1 MSLLHLRWI
10 GEMGMDTRYLEYFKI
25 VYEEKSIQ
33 KASKKL
39 FISPQGLGKI
49 IQNIEKEFDAV
60 FFIRNKSGVFP
71 TASGTLFYE
80 QCIKTSHELQTLHGQ
95 IRQLESKNHALR
107 IGFAGG
113 TLQIF
118 PLEILMHFIEEHP
131 NLQIQWYEYLNDH
144 LIQRLLD
151 SELDYGFVV
160 GKTEN
165 DHLVQNCR
173 YATPVVLLVYEGHPL
188 YNETCISLDML
199 KNEKLIIMN
208 EHFHIYHDFT
218 TACSM
223 HGFTPQI
230 IAKTLDGATLY
241 ALCTRKLGL
250 AVAPFLPIQQMLH
263 VKAIPFL
270 GEYSWEIY
278 GCYEKKQ
285 QNNAVIQEL
294 EAYLENQSY
303 LLS

>member
-1 MSLLHLRWI
+1 
-10 GEMGMDTRYLEYFKI
+10 MDIRYLEYFKI

-49 IQNIEKEFDAV
+49 IQNIEKEFHTT

-80 QCIKTSHELQTLHGQ
+80 QCIKTSHELQVLHRQ
-95 IRQLESKNHALR
+95 IRQLESESHALR
-107 IGFAGG
+107 IGFASG
-113 TLQIF
+113 TLQMF
-118 PLEILMHFIEEHP
+118 PLEILMRFMEEYP
-131 NLQIQWYEYLNDH
+131 NIQLQWYESLNDH
-144 LIQRLLD
+144 LIQQILD

-165 DHLVQNCR
+165 EHLVQTR
-173 YATPVVLLVYEGHPL
+173 WYVTPVVLLVYEGHPL

-199 KNEKLIIMN
+199 KNETLIIMN

-218 TACSM
+218 TACNV
-223 HGFTPQI
+223 HGFTPKI

-241 ALCTRKLGL
+241 ELCTRKLGL
-250 AVAPFLPIQQMLH
+250 AVTPLLPIQQLLH

-270 GEYSWEIY
+270 GNYNWEIY

-285 QNNAVIQEL
+285 KNHTLIQEL
-294 EAYLENQSY
+294 EAYLENQP
-303 LLS
+303 LGRAP